1 MIAVQDLASL
11 TYLIIDEFL
20 KADIAIAADER
31 QYLDEKGFNQVTLNE
46 VRLLGLI
53 ERTEEPTMTLL
64 AKTLGITMGTLTSVV
79 SRLERRGYLIRER
92 QDHDRRVIFVKLLP
106 DGEAAANA
114 YTEFFRERVKV
125 AQEHFSSEE
134 VATILKYFRYQYTK
148 K

>member
-1 MIAVQDLASL
+1 MQDLASL

-31 QYLDEKGFNQVTLNE
+31 HYLDERGFSQLTLNE

-53 ERTEEPTMTLL
+53 QRTAEPTMSVL
-64 AKTLGITMGTLTSVV
+64 ARTLGITMGTLTSVV
-79 SRLERRGYLIRER
+79 SRLERRGYLLRER
-92 QDHDRRVIFVKLLP
+92 QERDRRVIFVKLLA
-106 DGEAAANA
+106 DGEAAADV
-114 YTEFFRERVKV
+114 YTDFFRERIQV

-134 VATILKYFRYQYTK
+134 VAAILKYFRYQYAK

>member
-1 MIAVQDLASL
+1 MQDLASL

-31 QYLDEKGFNQVTLNE
+31 HYLDERGFSQLTLNE

-53 ERTEEPTMTLL
+53 QRTAEPTMSVL
-64 AKTLGITMGTLTSVV
+64 ARTLGITMGTLTSVV
-79 SRLERRGYLIRER
+79 SRLERRGYLLRER
-92 QDHDRRVIFVKLLP
+92 QERDRRVIFVKLLA
-106 DGEAAANA
+106 DGEAAANV
-114 YTEFFRERVKV
+114 YTDFFRERIQV

-134 VATILKYFRYQYTK
+134 VAAILKYFRYQYAK